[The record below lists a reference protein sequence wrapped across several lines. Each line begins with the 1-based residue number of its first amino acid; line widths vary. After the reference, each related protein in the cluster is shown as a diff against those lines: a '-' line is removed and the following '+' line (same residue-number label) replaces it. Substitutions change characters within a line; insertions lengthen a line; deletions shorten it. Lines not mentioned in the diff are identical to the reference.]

1 MVSRTRNTQ
10 LLAIVSSLNLLI
22 SSVFSIIIGRIILAY
37 LGSEYNGINAIVAQF
52 LMIISV
58 LEGGF
63 TTASIVAMM
72 HPYEAGK
79 QDEIDQIFAET
90 SIKFRRITAL
100 YLTFGAIGAIGY
112 GLIIRTNIQAVIVI
126 AVLIIGVIGSAF
138 NVGVVSKYRLIF
150 QVAQKEHIY
159 AAIMLC
165 FTTIGQIGMIVS
177 LVITQNI
184 VFMRFIGMIC
194 SITGGAVVIGVF
206 SKRFNIKRVKWDK
219 ITRIKGTRDVIVGK
233 VVGTIH
239 SSATTLF
246 LSIFSGAALTS
257 VYAVYNSVIHMIT
270 SVVNIGFSSPQ
281 NAIGQVLQGEN
292 HQNKRTV
299 IFDYQYV
306 IIVALTALFVPLSVL
321 IVPFVRIYTQGI
333 TDAQYINYGLATL
346 LIISTYFQLLHVP
359 SGICVYMS
367 GGFKAA
373 KKIQLLALAILVI
386 SNLLLGKLL
395 VLYGFLI
402 STILCN
408 LFLALCEII
417 YVHTKLIPRSG
428 GSFLKFWI
436 PNLLLMV
443 ALIAICNYFSYV
455 VTDVL
460 SWIVSACIVTVISIV
475 ITIVFN
481 KLFMKEQFERIQNR
495 LLKVIKTRKNSV
507 Q

>member
-1 MVSRTRNTQ
+1 MISRTRNTQ
-10 LLAIVSSLNLLI
+10 LLTIVSSLNLLI
-22 SSVFSIIIGRIILAY
+22 SSVSSIIIGWIILAY
-37 LGSEYNGINAIVAQF
+37 LGSEYNGINSIVAQF

-72 HPYEAGK
+72 RPYEAGK
-79 QDEIDQIFAET
+79 QDEINQIFAET
-90 SIKFRRITAL
+90 SFKFRRITAL
-100 YLTFGAIGAIGY
+100 YLTFGILGAVGY
-112 GLIIRTNIQAVIVI
+112 GLVVKTNIQTAIVI
-126 AVLIIGVIGSAF
+126 AILIIGVVGSAF

-159 AAIMLC
+159 AAVVLC
-165 FTTIGQIGMIVS
+165 FTAVGQIGMIVS
-177 LVITQNI
+177 LVLTQNI
-184 VFMRFIGMIC
+184 VFMRFVGMFC
-194 SITGGAVVIGVF
+194 SIAGGVVVIGVF
-206 SKRFNIKRVKWDK
+206 FKRFNIKCVKWDK
-219 ITRIKGTRDVIVGK
+219 TTRIKGTKDVIVGK
-233 VVGTIH
+233 VVGSIH

-246 LSIFSGAALTS
+246 LSIFSGAAITS

-281 NAIGQVLQGEN
+281 NAIGQILQGEHN
-292 HQNKRTV
+292 QNKRSV

-346 LIISTYFQLLHVP
+346 LITSTYFQLLHVP

-367 GGFKAA
+367 GGFKEA
-373 KKIQLLALAILVI
+373 KKIQILALAILIV
-386 SNLLLGKLL
+386 SNLMLGKLL
-395 VLYGFLI
+395 GLYGFLI
-402 STILCN
+402 STLLCN

-417 YVHTKLIPRSG
+417 YVHTKLIPKTLG
-428 GSFLKFWI
+428 NFLKFWI
-436 PNLLLMV
+436 PNLILMV
-443 ALIAICNYFSYV
+443 ALIAICNCFSYV

-495 LLKVIKTRKNSV
+495 LLKTIKTRKNSV